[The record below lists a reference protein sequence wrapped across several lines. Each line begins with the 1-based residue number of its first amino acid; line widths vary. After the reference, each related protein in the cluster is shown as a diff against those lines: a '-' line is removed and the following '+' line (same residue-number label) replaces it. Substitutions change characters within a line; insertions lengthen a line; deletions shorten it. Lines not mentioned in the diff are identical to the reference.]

1 MALNEIGYNGK
12 VYADQDIES
21 AVAYCKSTIVDDELT
36 YDTFEAEVWDYAY
49 ALLMLA
55 DSGPSVNMMNVSGRF
70 MLARQSRN
78 ELTDFTYGAPVTWTH
93 KGKIVLRQF
102 LESVKRTGKYKYL
115 LSCVSGVGL
124 IAQSR
129 HYGGL
134 YSNVPFSTVLSDIIG
149 GVFPY
154 TVDADVASIAIFGWL
169 PVDNRRANL
178 RKLLTATGVVIKT
191 NADGIIRF
199 AAPSTSAPSA
209 ISDAEIQIGG
219 SVDRPTPY
227 QAVKITEHA
236 FAKTP
241 NDILTTLLDGEAVG
255 DNIITPKGARVLGS
269 IITFA
274 DPMHDLSI
282 TGSTILESGVN
293 YAVLAPSMACTL
305 TGYKYSHTTRVVTA
319 GSLTASEQA
328 TKRLDNCTLVNV
340 FNADAVAQRWLEYF
354 SGQKEISVNAVWN
367 GERPADAVAFSD
379 PFDDAATGLIESQ
392 DVRMSAKVT
401 ADITV
406 QAGRIPAITGNGFSR
421 VMIVETS
428 GTITLPAEVS
438 GKIRL
443 VLISGGKGGSS
454 GYAGNQVEYPAVESE
469 NNTGGSGDNFYH
481 QRRKTQLP
489 GPPAEGG
496 GPGDPGIGGRVFQIT
511 INASAGQQLA
521 VVIGK
526 GGKGGAFSSGENT
539 AGEDG
544 TDTTVG
550 EYSTASGQV
559 VPGGFLDPINNVL
572 YGGTGSAGIKG
583 GSGGGYLDEQE
594 VLPENLT
601 IDGATYSGG
610 LSVGLSQS
618 EEKRNGGPS
627 DKYGQR
633 TGRTYGGYG
642 GGPAFG
648 ANGGDGGIPDRNKII
663 TNFRYCEASGAKGG
677 NGATAL
683 PPPKASV
690 RGRGGGGGN
699 GGGAPGSSGE
709 AWVSN
714 YYTPNSGGGQSETL
728 SASPDPGTP
737 GNGSD
742 GGEAADGVLL
752 IYY

>member
-1 MALNEIGYNGK
+1 MAFNEISYNGK
-12 VYADQDIES
+12 VYADQDVES

-305 TGYKYSHTTRVVTA
+305 TGYKYSHTTRIVTA
-319 GSLTASEQA
+319 GALTASEQA

-340 FNADAVAQRWLEYF
+340 FNADSVAQRWLEYF

-367 GERPADAVAFSD
+367 GEHPADAVAFSD
-379 PFDDAATGLIESQ
+379 PFDDAAMGLIESQ

-406 QAGRIPAITGNGFSR
+406 QAGKIPTISGNGFSR

-454 GYAGNQVEYPAVESE
+454 GYAGNQVKYPAAE
-469 NNTGGSGDNFYH
+469 NTSTGNHYKT
-481 QRRKTQLP
+481 KTQLP

-496 GPGDPGIGGRVFQIT
+496 DPGGPGTGGRVFQIT
-511 INASAGQQLA
+511 INASAGQHLA

-526 GGKGGAFSSGENT
+526 GGKGGAFSAGENA

-550 EYSTASGQV
+550 EYSSASGQV

-572 YGGTGSAGIKG
+572 YGGTGRAGIKG
-583 GSGGGYLDEQE
+583 GSGGGYLDDQE
-594 VLPENLT
+594 VQPESLSVA
-601 IDGATYSGG
+601 GVTYSGG
-610 LSVGLSQS
+610 SSIGLSS
-618 EEKRNGGPS
+618 NVTYESGGS
-627 DKYGQR
+627 ASQYGKKKA
-633 TGRTYGGYG
+633 TAWGGYG
-642 GGPAFG
+642 GGPAYG
-648 ANGGDGGIPDRNKII
+648 ANGSDGEAGQATAGGNFAVATGGKGGDGGN
-663 TNFRYCEASGAKGG
+663 
-677 NGATAL
+677 AL
-683 PPPKASV
+683 PPAKAQT
-690 RGRGGGGGN
+690 RGSGGTGGN
-699 GGGAPGSSGE
+699 GGGAPGSSGKAQVDNE
-709 AWVSN
+709 FN
-714 YYTPNSGGGQSETL
+714 T
-728 SASPDPGTP
+728 SPAPDFQANTNPGTP
-737 GNGSD
+737 GKGSD

>member
-1 MALNEIGYNGK
+1 MAFNEISYNGK
-12 VYADQDIES
+12 VYADQDVES

-55 DSGPSVNMMNVSGRF
+55 DSGPSVNMMNSSGRF

-78 ELTDFTYGAPVTWTH
+78 DLTDFTYGAPVTWTH

-124 IAQSR
+124 IAKSR

-340 FNADAVAQRWLEYF
+340 LNADSVAQRWLEYF

-367 GERPADAVAFSD
+367 GEHPADAVAFSD
-379 PFDDAATGLIESQ
+379 PFDDAAMGLIESQ

-406 QAGRIPAITGNGFSR
+406 QAGRIPAITGNGFSH

-454 GYAGNQVEYPAVESE
+454 GYAGNQVKYPAAE
-469 NNTGGSGDNFYH
+469 NTSTGNHYKT
-481 QRRKTQLP
+481 KTQLP

-496 GPGDPGIGGRVFQIT
+496 DPGGPGTGGRVFQIT
-511 INASAGQQLA
+511 INASAGQHLA

-526 GGKGGAFSSGENT
+526 GGKGGAFSAGENA

-550 EYSTASGQV
+550 EYSSASGQV

-572 YGGTGSAGIKG
+572 YGGTGRAGIKG
-583 GSGGGYLDEQE
+583 GSGGGYLDDQE
-594 VLPENLT
+594 VQPESLSVA
-601 IDGATYSGG
+601 GVTYSGG
-610 LSVGLSQS
+610 SSIGLSS
-618 EEKRNGGPS
+618 NVTYESGGS
-627 DKYGQR
+627 ASQYGKKKA
-633 TGRTYGGYG
+633 TAWGGYG
-642 GGPAFG
+642 GGPAYG
-648 ANGGDGGIPDRNKII
+648 ANGSDGEAGQATAGGNFAVATGGKGGDGGN
-663 TNFRYCEASGAKGG
+663 
-677 NGATAL
+677 AL
-683 PPPKASV
+683 PPAKAQT
-690 RGRGGGGGN
+690 RGSGGTGGN
-699 GGGAPGSSGE
+699 GGGAPGSSGKAQVDNE
-709 AWVSN
+709 FK
-714 YYTPNSGGGQSETL
+714 T
-728 SASPDPGTP
+728 SPAPDFQANTNPGTP
-737 GNGSD
+737 GKGSD

>member
-12 VYADQDIES
+12 VYADQDVES
-21 AVAYCKSTIVDDELT
+21 AIAYCKSTIVDDELT

-55 DSGPSVNMMNVSGRF
+55 DSGPSVNMMNSSGRF

-78 ELTDFTYGAPVTWTH
+78 DLTDFTYGAPVTWTH

-255 DNIITPKGARVLGS
+255 DNIITPKGASVLGS

-305 TGYKYSHTTRVVTA
+305 TGYKYSHTTRIVTA
-319 GSLTASEQA
+319 GALTASEQA

-367 GERPADAVAFSD
+367 GEHPADAVAFSD

-406 QAGRIPAITGNGFSR
+406 QAGRIPAITGNGFSH

-454 GYAGNQVEYPAVESE
+454 GYAGNQVKYPAAE
-469 NNTGGSGDNFYH
+469 NTSTGNHYKT
-481 QRRKTQLP
+481 KTQLP

-496 GPGDPGIGGRVFQIT
+496 DPGDPGTGGRVFQIT

-550 EYSTASGQV
+550 EYTTASGQV

-583 GSGGGYLDEQE
+583 GSGGGYLNDQE
-594 VLPENLT
+594 VQPESLSVA
-601 IDGATYSGG
+601 GVTYSGG
-610 LSVGLSQS
+610 SSIGLSS
-618 EEKRNGGPS
+618 NVTYESGGS
-627 DKYGQR
+627 ASQYGKKKA
-633 TGRTYGGYG
+633 TAWGGYG
-642 GGPAFG
+642 GGPAYG
-648 ANGGDGGIPDRNKII
+648 ANGSDGEAGQATAGGNFAVATGGKGGDGGN
-663 TNFRYCEASGAKGG
+663 
-677 NGATAL
+677 AL
-683 PPPKASV
+683 PPAKAQT
-690 RGRGGGGGN
+690 RGSGGTGGN
-699 GGGAPGSSGE
+699 GGGAPGSSGKAQVDNE
-709 AWVSN
+709 FN
-714 YYTPNSGGGQSETL
+714 T
-728 SASPDPGTP
+728 SPAPDFQANTNPGTP

>member
-12 VYADQDIES
+12 VYADQDVES

-55 DSGPSVNMMNVSGRF
+55 DSGPSVNMMNSSGRF

-78 ELTDFTYGAPVTWTH
+78 DLADFTYGAPVTWTH

-115 LSCVSGVGL
+115 LSCVSGIGL

-293 YAVLAPSMACTL
+293 YAVLAPSMACML

-340 FNADAVAQRWLEYF
+340 FNADSVAQRWLEYF

-367 GERPADAVAFSD
+367 GEHPADAVAFSD
-379 PFDDAATGLIESQ
+379 PFDDAAMGLIESQ

-406 QAGRIPAITGNGFSR
+406 QAGRIPAITGNGFSH

-454 GYAGNQVEYPAVESE
+454 GYAGNQVKYPAAE
-469 NNTGGSGDNFYH
+469 NTSTGNHYKT
-481 QRRKTQLP
+481 KTQLP

-496 GPGDPGIGGRVFQIT
+496 DPGDPGTGGRVFQIT
-511 INASAGQQLA
+511 INASAGQHLA

-526 GGKGGAFSSGENT
+526 GGKGGAFSAGENT

-572 YGGTGSAGIKG
+572 YGGTGRAGIKG
-583 GSGGGYLDEQE
+583 GSGGGYLDDQE
-594 VLPENLT
+594 VQPESLSVA
-601 IDGATYSGG
+601 GVTYSGG
-610 LSVGLSQS
+610 SSIGLSS
-618 EEKRNGGPS
+618 NVTYESGGS
-627 DKYGQR
+627 ASQYGKKKA
-633 TGRTYGGYG
+633 TAWGGYG
-642 GGPAFG
+642 GGPAYGTNGSDGEAGQATAGGNFAVATG
-648 ANGGDGGIPDRNKII
+648 GKGGDGGN
-663 TNFRYCEASGAKGG
+663 
-677 NGATAL
+677 AL
-683 PPPKASV
+683 PPAKAQT
-690 RGRGGGGGN
+690 RGSGGTGGN
-699 GGGAPGSSGE
+699 GGGAPGSSGKAQVDNE
-709 AWVSN
+709 FK
-714 YYTPNSGGGQSETL
+714 T
-728 SASPDPGTP
+728 SPAPDFQANTNPGTP

>member
-1 MALNEIGYNGK
+1 MAFNEIGYNGK
-12 VYADQDIES
+12 VYADQDVES

-36 YDTFEAEVWDYAY
+36 YDTFKAEVWDYAY

-55 DSGPSVNMMNVSGRF
+55 DSGPSVNMMNASGRF

-115 LSCVSGVGL
+115 LSCVSGIGL
-124 IAQSR
+124 IAKSR

-154 TVDADVASIAIFGWL
+154 TVDSDVASIAIFGWL

-293 YAVLAPSMACTL
+293 YAVLAPSMACML

-379 PFDDAATGLIESQ
+379 PFDDAAMGLIESQ

-406 QAGRIPAITGNGFSR
+406 QAGRIPAITGNGFSH

-438 GKIRL
+438 GKTRL

-454 GYAGNQVEYPAVESE
+454 GHAGNQVKYPAAE
-469 NNTGGSGDNFYH
+469 NTSTGNHYKT
-481 QRRKTQLP
+481 KTQLP

-496 GPGDPGIGGRVFQIT
+496 DPGDPGTGGRVFQIT

-526 GGKGGAFSSGENT
+526 GGKGGAFSAGENA

-550 EYSTASGQV
+550 EYSSASGQV

-572 YGGTGSAGIKG
+572 YGGTGRAGIKG
-583 GSGGGYLDEQE
+583 GSGGGYLDDQE
-594 VLPENLT
+594 VQPESLSVA
-601 IDGATYSGG
+601 GVTYSGG
-610 LSVGLSQS
+610 SSIGLSS
-618 EEKRNGGPS
+618 NVTYESGGS
-627 DKYGQR
+627 ASQYGKKKA
-633 TGRTYGGYG
+633 TAWGGYG
-642 GGPAFG
+642 GGPAYGTNGSDGEAGQATAGGNFAVATG
-648 ANGGDGGIPDRNKII
+648 GKGGDGGN
-663 TNFRYCEASGAKGG
+663 
-677 NGATAL
+677 AL
-683 PPPKASV
+683 PPAKAQT
-690 RGRGGGGGN
+690 RGSGGTGGN
-699 GGGAPGSSGE
+699 GGGAPGSSGKAQVDNE
-709 AWVSN
+709 FK
-714 YYTPNSGGGQSETL
+714 T
-728 SASPDPGTP
+728 SPAPDFQANTNPGTP

-742 GGEAADGVLL
+742 GGEGADGVLL

>member
-12 VYADQDIES
+12 VYADQDVES

-55 DSGPSVNMMNVSGRF
+55 DSGPSVNMMNASGRF

-78 ELTDFTYGAPVTWTH
+78 DLTDFTYGAPVTWTH

-102 LESVKRTGKYKYL
+102 LESVKRTGKYKFL
-115 LSCVSGVGL
+115 LSCVSGIGL
-124 IAQSR
+124 IAKSR

-340 FNADAVAQRWLEYF
+340 FNADSVAQRWLEYF

-428 GTITLPAEVS
+428 GTITLPTEVS

-454 GYAGNQVEYPAVESE
+454 GYAGNQVKYPSAE
-469 NNTGGSGDNFYH
+469 NTSTGNPYTS
-481 QRRKTQLP
+481 QTQLP

-496 GPGDPGIGGRVFQIT
+496 DPGDPGTGGRVFQIT
-511 INASAGQQLA
+511 INASAGQHLTA
-521 VVIGK
+521 VIGK
-526 GGKGGAFSSGENT
+526 GGKGGAFSSGENA

-572 YGGTGSAGIKG
+572 YGGTGRAGIKG
-583 GSGGGYLDEQE
+583 GSGGGYLDGQE
-594 VLPENLT
+594 VQPESLSVA
-601 IDGATYSGG
+601 GVTYSGG
-610 LSVGLSQS
+610 SSIGLSS
-618 EEKRNGGPS
+618 NVTYESGGS
-627 DKYGQR
+627 ASQYGKKKA
-633 TGRTYGGYG
+633 TAWGGYG
-642 GGPAFG
+642 GGPAYGTNGSDGEAGQATAGGNFAVATG
-648 ANGGDGGIPDRNKII
+648 GKGGDGGN
-663 TNFRYCEASGAKGG
+663 
-677 NGATAL
+677 AL
-683 PPPKASV
+683 PPAKAQT
-690 RGRGGGGGN
+690 RGSGGTGGN
-699 GGGAPGSSGE
+699 GGGAPGSSGKAQVDNE
-709 AWVSN
+709 FN
-714 YYTPNSGGGQSETL
+714 T
-728 SASPDPGTP
+728 SPAPDFQANTNPGTP

>member
-1 MALNEIGYNGK
+1 MAFNEIGYNGK
-12 VYADQDIES
+12 VYADQDVES

-78 ELTDFTYGAPVTWTH
+78 GLADFTYGAPVTWTH

-154 TVDADVASIAIFGWL
+154 TVDSDVASIAIFGWL

-199 AAPSTSAPSA
+199 AAPSTSVPSA

-293 YAVLAPSMACTL
+293 YAVLAPSMACML

-340 FNADAVAQRWLEYF
+340 FNADSVAQRWLEYF

-367 GERPADAVAFSD
+367 GEHPADAVAFSD

-454 GYAGNQVEYPAVESE
+454 GHAGNQVKYPAVE
-469 NNTGGSGDNFYH
+469 NTSTGNHYKT
-481 QRRKTQLP
+481 KTQLP

-496 GPGDPGIGGRVFQIT
+496 DPGDPGTGGRVFQIT
-511 INASAGQQLA
+511 INASAGQHLA

-526 GGKGGAFSSGENT
+526 GGKGGAFSAGENA
-539 AGEDG
+539 AGADG

-550 EYSTASGQV
+550 EYSSASGQV

-583 GSGGGYLDEQE
+583 GSGGGYLDDQE
-594 VLPENLT
+594 VQPESLSVAG
-601 IDGATYSGG
+601 ITYSGG
-610 LSVGLSQS
+610 SSIGLSS
-618 EEKRNGGPS
+618 NVTYESGGS
-627 DKYGQR
+627 ASQYGKKKA
-633 TGRTYGGYG
+633 TAWGGYG
-642 GGPAFG
+642 GGPAYG
-648 ANGGDGGIPDRNKII
+648 ANGSDGEAGQATAGGNFAVATGGKGGDGGN
-663 TNFRYCEASGAKGG
+663 
-677 NGATAL
+677 AL
-683 PPPKASV
+683 PPVKAQT
-690 RGRGGGGGN
+690 RGSGGAGGN
-699 GGGAPGSSGE
+699 GGGAPGSSGKAQVDNE
-709 AWVSN
+709 FN
-714 YYTPNSGGGQSETL
+714 T
-728 SASPDPGTP
+728 SPAPDFQANTNPGAP
-737 GNGSD
+737 GKGSD

>member
-1 MALNEIGYNGK
+1 MAFNEIGYNGK
-12 VYADQDIES
+12 VYADQDVES

-55 DSGPSVNMMNVSGRF
+55 DSGPSVNMMNSSGRF

-78 ELTDFTYGAPVTWTH
+78 DLTDFTYGAPVTWTH

-124 IAQSR
+124 IAKSR

-293 YAVLAPSMACTL
+293 YAVLAPSMACML

-340 FNADAVAQRWLEYF
+340 FNADSVAQRWLEYF

-367 GERPADAVAFSD
+367 GEHPADAVAFSD

-406 QAGRIPAITGNGFSR
+406 QAGRIPAITGNGFSH

-428 GTITLPAEVS
+428 GTITLPAEVG

-454 GYAGNQVEYPAVESE
+454 GYAGNQVKYPAAE
-469 NNTGGSGDNFYH
+469 NTSTGNH
-481 QRRKTQLP
+481 HKTKTQLP

-496 GPGDPGIGGRVFQIT
+496 DPGDPGIGGRVFQIT
-511 INASAGQQLA
+511 INASAGQNLA

-526 GGKGGAFSSGENT
+526 GGKGGAFSSGENA

-544 TDTTVG
+544 TDTTVD

-572 YGGTGSAGIKG
+572 YGGTGKAGIKG
-583 GSGGGYLDEQE
+583 GRGGGYFDDQE
-594 VLPENLT
+594 VQPESLSVA
-601 IDGATYSGG
+601 GVTYSGG
-610 LSVGLSQS
+610 SSIGLSS
-618 EEKRNGGPS
+618 NVTYESGGS
-627 DKYGQR
+627 ASQYGKKKA
-633 TGRTYGGYG
+633 TAWGGYG
-642 GGPAFG
+642 GGPAYG
-648 ANGGDGGIPDRNKII
+648 ANGSDGEAGQATAGGNFAVATGGKGGDGGN
-663 TNFRYCEASGAKGG
+663 
-677 NGATAL
+677 AL
-683 PPPKASV
+683 PPAKAQT
-690 RGRGGGGGN
+690 RGRGGAGGN
-699 GGGAPGSSGE
+699 GGGAPGSSGKAQVDNE
-709 AWVSN
+709 FN
-714 YYTPNSGGGQSETL
+714 T
-728 SASPDPGTP
+728 SPAPDFQANTNPGTP

>member
-12 VYADQDIES
+12 VYADQDVES

-36 YDTFEAEVWDYAY
+36 YDTFEAEVWDCAY

-55 DSGPSVNMMNVSGRF
+55 DSGPSVNMMNASGRF

-78 ELTDFTYGAPVTWTH
+78 DLTDFTYGAPVTWTH

-102 LESVKRTGKYKYL
+102 LESVERTGKYKYL

-124 IAQSR
+124 IAKSR

-209 ISDAEIQIGG
+209 IADAAIQIGG

-255 DNIITPKGARVLGS
+255 DNIITPKGARVFGS

-293 YAVLAPSMACTL
+293 YAVLAPSMACML
-305 TGYKYSHTTRVVTA
+305 TGYKYSHTTRIVTA
-319 GSLTASEQA
+319 GALTASEQA

-367 GERPADAVAFSD
+367 GEHPADAVAFSD

-406 QAGRIPAITGNGFSR
+406 QAGRIPAITGNGFSH

-443 VLISGGKGGSS
+443 VLISGGKGGNS
-454 GYAGNQVEYPAVESE
+454 GYAGNQVKYPAAEIVSE
-469 NNTGGSGDNFYH
+469 NH
-481 QRRKTQLP
+481 RKSRTQLP

-496 GPGDPGIGGRVFQIT
+496 DPGDPGTGGRVFQIT

-526 GGKGGAFSSGENT
+526 GGKGGAFSAGENT

-550 EYSTASGQV
+550 EYTTASGQV

-572 YGGTGSAGIKG
+572 YGGTGEAGIKG
-583 GSGGGYLDEQE
+583 GSGGGYLDDQE
-594 VLPENLT
+594 VQPESLSVA
-601 IDGATYSGG
+601 GVTYSGG
-610 LSVGLSQS
+610 SSIGLSS
-618 EEKRNGGPS
+618 NVTYESGGS
-627 DKYGQR
+627 ASQYGKKKA
-633 TGRTYGGYG
+633 TAWGGYG
-642 GGPAFG
+642 GGPAYG
-648 ANGGDGGIPDRNKII
+648 ANGSDGEAGQATAGGDFAVATGGKGGDGGN
-663 TNFRYCEASGAKGG
+663 
-677 NGATAL
+677 AL
-683 PPPKASV
+683 PPVKAQT
-690 RGRGGGGGN
+690 RGNGGTGGN
-699 GGGAPGSSGE
+699 GGGAPGSSGKAQVDNE
-709 AWVSN
+709 FNTS
-714 YYTPNSGGGQSETL
+714 
-728 SASPDPGTP
+728 SAPDFQANTNPGTP

>member
-1 MALNEIGYNGK
+1 MAFNEIGYNGK
-12 VYADQDIES
+12 IYADQDVES

-55 DSGPSVNMMNVSGRF
+55 DSGPSVNMMNASGRF
-70 MLARQSRN
+70 MLARQSRDD
-78 ELTDFTYGAPVTWTH
+78 LTDFTYGAPVTWTH

-134 YSNVPFSTVLSDIIG
+134 YSNVPFSTALSDIIG

-340 FNADAVAQRWLEYF
+340 FNADSVAQRWLEYF

-454 GYAGNQVEYPAVESE
+454 GYAGNQVKYPSAE
-469 NNTGGSGDNFYH
+469 NTSTGKHYKT
-481 QRRKTQLP
+481 KTQLP

-496 GPGDPGIGGRVFQIT
+496 DPGDPGTGGRVFQIT

-526 GGKGGAFSSGENT
+526 GGMGGAFSAGENA
-539 AGEDG
+539 AGADG

-583 GSGGGYLDEQE
+583 GSGGGYLDDQE
-594 VLPENLT
+594 VQPESLSVA
-601 IDGATYSGG
+601 GVTYSGG
-610 LSVGLSQS
+610 SSIGLSS
-618 EEKRNGGPS
+618 NVTYESGGS
-627 DKYGQR
+627 ASQYGKKKA
-633 TGRTYGGYG
+633 TAWGGYG
-642 GGPAFG
+642 GGPAYGTNGSDGEAGQATAGGNFAVATG
-648 ANGGDGGIPDRNKII
+648 GKGGDGGN
-663 TNFRYCEASGAKGG
+663 
-677 NGATAL
+677 AL
-683 PPPKASV
+683 PPAKAQT
-690 RGRGGGGGN
+690 RGSGGTGGN
-699 GGGAPGSSGE
+699 GGGAPGSSGKAQVDNE
-709 AWVSN
+709 FN
-714 YYTPNSGGGQSETL
+714 T
-728 SASPDPGTP
+728 SPAPDFQANTNPGTP

-742 GGEAADGVLL
+742 GGEGADGVLL

>member
-1 MALNEIGYNGK
+1 MAFNEIGYNGK
-12 VYADQDIES
+12 VYADQDVES
-21 AVAYCKSTIVDDELT
+21 AVAYCKSSIVDDELT

-55 DSGPSVNMMNVSGRF
+55 DSGPSVNMMNSSGRF

-78 ELTDFTYGAPVTWTH
+78 DLADFTYGAPVTWTH

-149 GVFPY
+149 GAFPY

-293 YAVLAPSMACTL
+293 YAVLAPSMACML

-340 FNADAVAQRWLEYF
+340 FNADSVAQRWLEYF

-367 GERPADAVAFSD
+367 GEHPADAVAFSD
-379 PFDDAATGLIESQ
+379 PFDDAATGLTESQ

-406 QAGRIPAITGNGFSR
+406 QAGRIPAIAGNGFSR

-443 VLISGGKGGSS
+443 VLISGGKGGNS
-454 GYAGNQVEYPAVESE
+454 GHAGNQVKYPAVESE
-469 NNTGGSGDNFYH
+469 DRTGGSGDDISH
-481 QRRKTQLP
+481 SRRKTQLP

-496 GPGDPGIGGRVFQIT
+496 DPGDPGTGGRVFQIT

-526 GGKGGAFSSGENT
+526 GGKGGAFSAGENT

-618 EEKRNGGPS
+618 EYKSTGGPS

-633 TGRTYGGYG
+633 SGRTYGGYG

-648 ANGGDGGIPDRNKII
+648 ANGGDGGIPDRDEII
-663 TNFRYCEASGAKGG
+663 TYFKYCEASGAKGG

-709 AWVSN
+709 AWASN
-714 YYTPNSGGGQSETL
+714 YYTPKSGGGPSETL
-728 SASPDPGTP
+728 SASPNPGTP